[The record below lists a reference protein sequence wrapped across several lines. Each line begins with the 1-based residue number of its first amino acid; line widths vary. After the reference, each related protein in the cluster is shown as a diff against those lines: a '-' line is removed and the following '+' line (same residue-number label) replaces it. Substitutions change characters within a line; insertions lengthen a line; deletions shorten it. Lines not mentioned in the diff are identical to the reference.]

1 MKDYYNILGVKR
13 GASEEEIKKA
23 YHRLAHQC
31 HPDKHGGSEAKF
43 KEVNEAYQI
52 LSNKEKRAQYDRF
65 GRVFSQGGGSAYGGE
80 GFSGFS
86 GQGGPGF
93 GFEFG
98 FDPSSF
104 HAEDFS
110 NLSEVFDSFF
120 EGLGV
125 KRKRRQYEHG
135 ADLELA
141 QEITLEEAFRGARKT
156 VHFETLEAC
165 GRCGGLGHFPAEGF
179 SPCVTCGGR
188 GEVQESRRS
197 FFGSFTQVRPCAK
210 CRGAGQI
217 PNKMC
222 NACSGAGRLRAEKLV
237 EVTVAPG
244 VENSQ
249 FIKIPK
255 AGEAGERGA
264 GAGDLYVRLKI
275 KPHPV
280 FRREGADLF
289 GKREVN
295 LADILLERPIAI
307 RTISGETVTVEIPRG
322 FNLKEPVKIPGEGM
336 PHLGTGRRGDLYVEL
351 DIKTPKRL
359 SAEAKKLLEKLEGE
373 LD

>member
-1 MKDYYNILGVKR
+1 MPKNYYEILGVKQ

-23 YHRLAHQC
+23 YHKLAHQH

-43 KEVNEAYQI
+43 KEVNEAYQV
-52 LSNKEKRAQYDRF
+52 LSNKEKRTQYDRF
-65 GRVFSQGGGSAYGGE
+65 GRVFEGAGAQ

-104 HAEDFS
+104 HPEDFS

-125 KRKRRQYEHG
+125 KRKRRTYERG
-135 ADLELA
+135 SDLELLE
-141 QEITLEEAFRGARKT
+141 EITLEEAFRGAAKT
-156 VHFETLEAC
+156 VRFETFAQC

-179 SPCVTCGGR
+179 APCVACGGR

-197 FFGSFTQVRPCAK
+197 FFGNFMQVRTCAK
-210 CRGAGQI
+210 CRGQGQV
-217 PNKMC
+217 PNKTC
-222 NACSGAGRLRAEKLV
+222 AACAGTGRVRAEKSV

-244 VENSQ
+244 VEDGQ
-249 FIKIPK
+249 FIKIQK
-255 AGEAGERGA
+255 TGEAGERGA
-264 GAGDLYVRLKI
+264 EAGDLYVHIKI
-275 KPHPV
+275 KPHSV
-280 FRREGADLF
+280 FRREGGNLF
-289 GKREVN
+289 VKKEVQ
-295 LADILLERPIAI
+295 LTDILLERPLTIRAIA
-307 RTISGETVTVEIPRG
+307 GETVTVEIPRG
-322 FNLKEPVKIPGEGM
+322 FNLKELVKIPGEGM

-351 DIKTPKRL
+351 GIKTPRRL